1 MVGHCKDPKQR
12 YNYGMFERSRLN
24 SVQEKAAMLKFL
36 SNQET
41 CQLSPLKEY
50 ESQRQRHTNILVDIV
65 NNHSNVQL
73 NRTITYNFQ

>member
-1 MVGHCKDPKQR
+1 MGHCTDSKQR
-12 YNYGMFERSRLN
+12 YNYAMFERSRLN

-41 CQLSPLKEY
+41 CQLSPLKGH